1 MMLIITHFLHFV
13 TGLILIA
20 ILMVDLMN
28 IVQIQQMV
36 VKVVIKIGHSTAK
49 TVKHA
54 YQQVTFQVPVTKV
67 VRVI

>member
-1 MMLIITHFLHFV
+1 MHFLHFV

-28 IVQIQQMV
+28 TVQIQQMI
-36 VKVVIKIGHSTAK
+36 VKVVIKISHSSAK

-54 YQQVTFQVPVTKV
+54 YQQVTLRIHDT
-67 VRVI
+67 